1 MGLSLPVEGY
11 RYMFAC
17 GKMPLRTFAGGRFTS
32 VYFATCEFYQ
42 SIFPSETEMPVRGGP
57 SRAFTSTML

>member
-1 MGLSLPVEGY
+1 
-11 RYMFAC
+11 MFAC